1 MAAIVLADVQAIAPE
16 ITAIPALILSWV
28 NGNGL
33 NPAIFDG
40 EAGDT
45 TKLVR
50 IYLAAHLTTLIGAAS
65 QTGAIVSESEGG
77 ISRSYAQA
85 SGNTELGATGYGV
98 QARLLMRLYAGGA
111 WLAQ

>member
-1 MAAIVLADVQAIAPE
+1 MAAIVLADVQAVAPE

-28 NGNGL
+28 NGHGV
-33 NPAIFDG
+33 AVDIFDG
-40 EAGDT
+40 ESGDT
-45 TKLVR
+45 TKLLR
-50 IYLAAHLTTLIGAAS
+50 CYLAAHLATLVGAAS

-85 SGNTELGATGYGV
+85 SEPSELGATGYGV
-98 QARLLMRLYAGGA
+98 QAKLLIRLYAGGA